1 MNRRLSGHCNRASKK
16 ARKTS
21 QDQIPERVP
30 MTMEHLAFLVAK
42 ESRGEEVD
50 HPICKDMKEI
60 LHDSI
65 HNMVESY
72 VWKYCTSSTVE
83 NNDLFQECMKKI
95 FSSIGNYDP
104 RKGKFTTWS
113 SSVCFS
119 VLNREYHKRMRWE
132 KHVVHSERLLE
143 NYEDGKSTEGSPL
156 FKEMVDTVKTIM
168 RNNRDKMN
176 MIVAIFGNPNDK
188 GYIFP
193 AKLEVASIARETGI
207 APFKIRNF
215 LEKTVRP
222 YFEKRFSSLCA

>member
-1 MNRRLSGHCNRASKK
+1 MNKKVSVRRCSKSSK
-16 ARKTS
+16 
-21 QDQIPERVP
+21 DQIPERVP

-50 HPICKDMKEI
+50 HPICREMRDI

-104 RKGKFTTWS
+104 KKGKFTTWS
-113 SSVCFS
+113 SWVCSS

-143 NYEDGKSTEGSPL
+143 NCEDEKRTEASPL

-168 RNNRDKMN
+168 RKNQDKMD
-176 MIVAIFGNPNDK
+176 MIVAIFGNPNDE

-193 AKLEVASIARETGI
+193 AKLEIASIARETGI
-207 APFKIRNF
+207 PPYKIRSF

-222 YFEKRFSSLCA
+222 YFQNRFVSLCA